1 MAYSQG
7 NRLIQISVT
16 LKTDAANKTRFS
28 DGEKLL
34 LQSFY
39 GQEGISIPFH
49 FDLVLR
55 SIDPAIKFSNVVG
68 QPATIKLLCAGQRIR
83 YIDGIINS
91 FTELGQLQDLTMYQA
106 TLVPTLWL
114 LTRNYDCRI
123 FQNRDAHQIIST
135 TLKENGVK
143 FIQDNLTPG
152 RYKSREYC
160 VQYNETDFD
169 FMSRLMEEEGIFYFF
184 IHEDGK
190 HTLVLADEP
199 AQFQKNPILVPDDN
213 GEAVASYGIGQIK
226 DVFDDSIST
235 WNVGQEVQPQ
245 IWVQRDY
252 NFKQPPPKLD
262 LTSTSSTGQDKT
274 LEVYEY
280 PGLYEDKARG
290 QRLTDVKMEQV
301 ETAQTVVS
309 GGSTYNS
316 LLPGFSFQL
325 RHHFRDDFNATYVP
339 TSVYHI
345 ANQGGN
351 FQSSEKD
358 AKCDYHYNNTFTC
371 VPSSTKFRPPQTV
384 VLPNIS
390 STQTAIVVG
399 RKEKPKD
406 EEIYAD
412 EFGRVKVRFYWDRR
426 KQNQPENE
434 DDPIEQCPG
443 DCSCWVR
450 VAQPW
455 AGNGWGHQWIPRIGQ
470 EVVVTFLEG
479 NPDRP
484 LITGCVYNGDNAPPF
499 TLKDHATQSGIKTHS
514 TPKGTAENYNL
525 IRFEDK
531 KGHEDLLIHAECTMH
546 NSVEASQFITVG
558 GNRHITTGG
567 EDKNRNK
574 YGDVRELVF
583 KNHNLH
589 VKTDERI
596 EIEGESHLHVMKEAD
611 ATYDDDVKELVF
623 KNHNLH
629 VKTDERIKI
638 DGASHLHVQ
647 DQADARYDKD
657 LKQGVKGK
665 CVILADTIQ
674 LQGTT
679 KIVLMAGS
687 SSIVIDASG
696 VTVLGSPLI
705 KLNTPGAPPT
715 PEIIPLI
722 VDPDDPVV
730 VDPDDP

>member
-1 MAYSQG
+1 MASAYSQE
-7 NRLIQISVT
+7 NRFIQISVT
-16 LKTDAANKTRFS
+16 LKSDDPNKTKFGA
-28 DGEKLL
+28 GEKLL
-34 LQSFY
+34 LENFY

-55 SIDPAIKFSNVVG
+55 SVDPAIKFSDAVG
-68 QPATIKLLCAGQRIR
+68 QPATIKMICAGQRVR
-83 YIDGIINS
+83 YINGIINT
-91 FTELGQLQDLTMYQA
+91 FTELGQQQDLTTYQA
-106 TLVPTLWL
+106 TLSPELWL

-123 FQNRDAHQIIST
+123 FQKRDARQIILT

-143 FIQDNLTPG
+143 FVDDQLTAS

-169 FMSRLMEEEGIFYFF
+169 FISRLMEEEGIFYFF
-184 IHEDGK
+184 VHEETK
-190 HTLVLADEP
+190 HTLVLADQP
-199 AQFQKNPILVPDDN
+199 ARFQKNPILVPDDQ
-213 GEAVASYGIGQIK
+213 GEPAALYRIGQMK
-226 DVFDDSIST
+226 DVFDDFINY

-252 NFKQPPPKLD
+252 NFKQPGLD
-262 LTSTSSTGQDKT
+262 LTSTSQTGQDQT

-290 QRLTDVKMEQV
+290 QQLTDVKMEQV
-301 ETAQTVVS
+301 ETAQVVIN
-309 GGSTYNS
+309 GGSTYQS
-316 LLPGFSFQL
+316 LMPGFSFKLSQ
-325 RHHFRDDFNATYVP
+325 HFRDDFNANYVP

-351 FQSSEKD
+351 YNSSDKD
-358 AKCDYHYNNTFTC
+358 ARCDYHYNNTFC
-371 VPSSTKFRPPQTV
+371 CIPSSTKFRPPQTV
-384 VLPNIS
+384 LLPNIS

-484 LITGCVYNGDNAPPF
+484 LITGCVYNGDNAPPYA
-499 TLKDHATQSGIKTHS
+499 LKDHGTQSGIKTHS
-514 TPKGTAENYNL
+514 TPKGTAQNFNE

-531 KGHEDLLIHAECTMH
+531 KGSEDLLIHAESTMH

-558 GNRHITTGG
+558 SNRHITTGG
-567 EDKNRNK
+567 IDKNGNK
-574 YGDVRELVF
+574 FGDVRELVF
-583 KNHNLH
+583 KYHNLH
-589 VKTDERI
+589 VKTDQRTK
-596 EIEGESHLHVMKEAD
+596 IEGNSSMHVQGDFTEQVEGYSHLHVQKDAD
-611 ATYDDDVKELVF
+611 ATYDQNFEQSV
-623 KNHNLH
+623 
-629 VKTDERIKI
+629 
-638 DGASHLHVQ
+638 SQ
-647 DQADARYDKD
+647 
-657 LKQGVKGK
+657 K

-679 KIVLMAGS
+679 KLVLMAGT

-696 VTVLGSPLI
+696 VTVLGTPMI
-705 KLNTPGAPPT
+705 NLNSPGAPPT
-715 PEIIPLI
+715 PEIIPLT
-722 VDPDDPVV
+722 VDPDDP
-730 VDPDDP
+730 DDP